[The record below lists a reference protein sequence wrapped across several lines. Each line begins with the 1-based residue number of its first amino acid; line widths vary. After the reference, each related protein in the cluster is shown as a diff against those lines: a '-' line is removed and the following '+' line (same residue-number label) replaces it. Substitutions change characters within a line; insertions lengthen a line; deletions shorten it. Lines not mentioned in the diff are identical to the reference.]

1 MKPVI
6 IALLGVL
13 SVGAAQASV
22 VVGGTRVVFDGQQ
35 KAASL
40 SVQNKDKTADLVQ
53 SWISPVDA
61 ISGAKDT
68 MIITPPLFRL
78 DAGEKASVR
87 IVRSGKPLPED
98 RESMFWLNVKGIPA
112 MDNAPAK
119 NELQIAINSR
129 IKLIY
134 RPVSLH
140 GSVPESATDKL
151 SWSTEGN
158 MLKVNNPTPFY
169 MNFSTVMVNNTPVKD
184 VTFVAPFSST
194 TFAMPKAQNHA
205 DVKWHIINDFG
216 MAGSEHNAHF

>member
-61 ISGAKDT
+61 TSGAKDT

-78 DAGEKASVR
+78 
-87 IVRSGKPLPED
+87 
-98 RESMFWLNVKGIPA
+98 
-112 MDNAPAK
+112 
-119 NELQIAINSR
+119 
-129 IKLIY
+129 
-134 RPVSLH
+134 
-140 GSVPESATDKL
+140 
-151 SWSTEGN
+151 
-158 MLKVNNPTPFY
+158 
-169 MNFSTVMVNNTPVKD
+169 
-184 VTFVAPFSST
+184 
-194 TFAMPKAQNHA
+194 
-205 DVKWHIINDFG
+205 
-216 MAGSEHNAHF
+216 

>member
-61 ISGAKDT
+61 TSGAKDT

-151 SWSTEGN
+151 TWHADGN
-158 MLKVNNPTPFY
+158 TLNVNNPTPFY
-169 MNFSTVMVNNTPVKD
+169 MNFSTLTVNNTPVKNA
-184 VTFVAPFSST
+184 TYVAPFSSAA
-194 TFAMPKAQNHA
+194 FSLPGNQHHG

-216 MAGSEHNAHF
+216 MSGSEHAAHY